1 MSRVIIFIVFLSVV
15 TAFIISL
22 RYNGFVS
29 NITVPQTNLDIRNN
43 AVAGSG
49 GGSATS
55 GELFNGLK
63 IQSFLL
69 PRKFDT
75 VNHNSQISVVEPY
88 HDSLLCEKWSV
99 VTTIFEPS
107 DAVKKQALL
116 PNWCLVVVGDKK
128 GPLSYDIETK
138 PNSYM
143 FLNASMQE
151 TMGSQ
156 FPLVHVLPWNHF
168 GRKNVGYLYAILH
181 GAKAI
186 WDFDDDNGLISSNN
200 MLKVPGVPT
209 NKKWRYRRN
218 RRHLIVSNETGTF
231 NKSSSIISN
240 KEKNSDSKK
249 DISIQELGESS
260 YEVKE
265 CTVETNSFNPY
276 PLMGAPFLPSWP
288 RGFPLSH
295 IKNNHSYATKL
306 KKIPAKEVGII
317 QSLANHDP
325 DVDAIYRLTQP
336 IPFDFPST
344 GKPVAVPKNSYAPY
358 NAQATLHTYD
368 ALWSLLLPV
377 TVHGRVS
384 DIWRGYITQRLF
396 RDIGLRLVFSP
407 STVVQDRNVHNYLA
421 DFNSENDLY
430 ERSLKLIEQLQEW
443 PLTCQD
449 LPGRIEEL
457 WILMYEHGYLK
468 IDDVIMVQAWL
479 SSLLSAGYKF
489 PKIV

>member
-1 MSRVIIFIVFLSVV
+1 VLSII
-15 TAFIISL
+15 TALYISL
-22 RYNGFVS
+22 RYNKL
-29 NITVPQTNLDIRNN
+29 ITTINVPQASFDVRSSIIS
-43 AVAGSG
+43 SG
-49 GGSATS
+49 DGTATS
-55 GELFNGLK
+55 GKLFNGLK
-63 IQSFLL
+63 IQSFSL

-75 VNHNSQISVVEPY
+75 INHSNEITVIEPY

-143 FLNASMQE
+143 FLNASLQE
-151 TMGSQ
+151 TMGHH

-168 GRKNVGYLYAILH
+168 GRKNVGYLFAILH

-186 WDFDDDNGLISSNN
+186 WDFDDDNGLISNDH
-200 MLKVPGVPT
+200 MLKVPGVST
-209 NKKWRYRRN
+209 NKKWRYRKN
-218 RRHLIVSNETGTF
+218 RRHLIVSNENDTSTNQSNVKADPSTSV
-231 NKSSSIISN
+231 NKVI
-240 KEKNSDSKK
+240 
-249 DISIQELGESS
+249 IQESNDATL
-260 YEVKE
+260 YEVIE
-265 CTVETNSFNPY
+265 CDVKINSFNPY
-276 PLMGAPFLPSWP
+276 PMMGAPHLPSWP
-288 RGFPLSH
+288 RGFPLSY
-295 IKNNHSYATKL
+295 IKNNHTYESKVT
-306 KKIPAKEVGII
+306 KIPVKDVGII

-336 IPFDFPST
+336 IPFDFPSK
-344 GKPVAVPKNSYAPY
+344 GKPVAVPKNSYSPY

-396 RDIGLRLVFSP
+396 RDIGLRLVFNP
-407 STVVQDRNVHNYLA
+407 STVIQDRNVHNYLA
-421 DFNSENDLY
+421 DFNSESDLY

-443 PLTCQD
+443 PLLCKD

-468 IDDVIMVQAWL
+468 IDDVIMVQAWI

-489 PKIV
+489 PNIVI

>member
-1 MSRVIIFIVFLSVV
+1 LCPLAS
-15 TAFIISL
+15 TA
-22 RYNGFVS
+22 
-29 NITVPQTNLDIRNN
+29 
-43 AVAGSG
+43 A
-49 GGSATS
+49 
-55 GELFNGLK
+55 
-63 IQSFLL
+63 
-69 PRKFDT
+69 
-75 VNHNSQISVVEPY
+75 
-88 HDSLLCEKWSV
+88 
-99 VTTIFEPS
+99 
-107 DAVKKQALL
+107 
-116 PNWCLVVVGDKK
+116 
-128 GPLSYDIETK
+128 SY
-138 PNSYM
+138 
-143 FLNASMQE
+143 
-151 TMGSQ
+151 
-156 FPLVHVLPWNHF
+156 
-168 GRKNVGYLYAILH
+168 
-181 GAKAI
+181 
-186 WDFDDDNGLISSNN
+186 SS
-200 MLKVPGVPT
+200 
-209 NKKWRYRRN
+209 
-218 RRHLIVSNETGTF
+218 
-231 NKSSSIISN
+231 SSSIISN

-249 DISIQELGESS
+249 DISIQEIGESS

>member
-1 MSRVIIFIVFLSVV
+1 MSKTLIFIVTLSII
-15 TAFIISL
+15 TAMFISL
-22 RYNGFVS
+22 RYNRLIS
-29 NITVPQTNLDIRNN
+29 NSIDISEKTLEIRSNN
-43 AVAGSG
+43 NNV

-55 GELFNGLK
+55 GKLFNGNK

-69 PRKFDT
+69 TKKFNTIDHT
-75 VNHNSQISVVEPY
+75 KEITIIEPY

-116 PNWCLVVVGDKK
+116 PDWCLVVVGDKK
-128 GPLSYDIETK
+128 GPISYDIQTEA
-138 PNSYM
+138 NSYM
-143 FLNASMQE
+143 FLNSSLQG
-151 TMGSQ
+151 TMGKH
-156 FPLVHVLPWNHF
+156 FPLVDVLPWNHF
-168 GRKNVGYLYAILH
+168 GRKNVGYLFAILH

-186 WDFDDDNGLISSNN
+186 WDFDDDNGLISNDL
-200 MLKVPGVPT
+200 MLKVPSVST
-209 NKKWRYRRN
+209 NRKWRYRRN
-218 RRHLIVSNETGTF
+218 KRHLLLTDEIVNNNNNNTLNGT
-231 NKSSSIISN
+231 
-240 KEKNSDSKK
+240 
-249 DISIQELGESS
+249 ISISHNDNVMSS
-260 YEVKE
+260 YEVIE
-265 CTVETNSFNPY
+265 CYVETKSFNPY
-276 PLMGAPFLPSWP
+276 PLMGAPHLPSWP

-295 IKNNHSYATKL
+295 IKNNHSYSTTISKL
-306 KKIPAKEVGII
+306 PSKSIGII

-336 IPFDFPST
+336 IPFDFPSS
-344 GKPVAVPKNSYAPY
+344 GKPVVVPINSYSPY

-396 RDIGLRLVFSP
+396 KDIGLRLVFSP
-407 STVVQDRNVHNYLA
+407 STVIQDRNVHNYLA

-430 ERSLKLIEQLQEW
+430 ERSLKLIEQLDEW
-443 PLTCQD
+443 QLLCKD

-468 IDDVIMVQAWL
+468 LDDVIMVQAWL

-489 PKIV
+489 PNIINKNV